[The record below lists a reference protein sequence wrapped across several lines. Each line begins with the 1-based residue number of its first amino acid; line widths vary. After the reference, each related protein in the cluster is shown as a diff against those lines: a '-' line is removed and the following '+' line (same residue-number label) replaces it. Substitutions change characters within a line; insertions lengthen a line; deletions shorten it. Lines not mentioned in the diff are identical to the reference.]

1 MRITMHTDYAL
12 RTLMYLGLRPGRLAS
27 IPEIAGAYRISENH
41 LTKVVH
47 ALGRN
52 GFIETIR
59 GRGGGIRLAMPP
71 ERIRIGDVFR
81 RTEEDLALLVCMTPD
96 GQPSGD
102 GLEGGGCMIAGACR
116 LRSTLSR
123 ALAAFLAVLDDATL
137 ADLVAEPVCWAM
149 AARLGVE
156 LPGGP

>member
-1 MRITMHTDYAL
+1 
-12 RTLMYLGLRPGRLAS
+12 
-27 IPEIAGAYRISENH
+27 
-41 LTKVVH
+41 
-47 ALGRN
+47 
-52 GFIETIR
+52 
-59 GRGGGIRLAMPP
+59 
-71 ERIRIGDVFR
+71 
-81 RTEEDLALLVCMTPD
+81 MTPD
-96 GQPSGD
+96 GQPGGD

>member
-12 RTLMYLGLRPGRLAS
+12 RTLMYLALRPGRLGS
-27 IPEIAGAYRISENH
+27 IPEIARAYRISENH

-59 GRGGGIRLAMPP
+59 GRGGGIRLALPP
-71 ERIRIGDVFR
+71 ERIAIGDVFR
-81 RTEEDLALLVCMTPD
+81 RTEDDLALLVCMTPD
-96 GQPSGD
+96 GQPGGD
-102 GLEGGGCMIAGACR
+102 GLEGGGCVIAGACR
-116 LRSTLSR
+116 LRSTLAR
-123 ALAAFLAVLDDATL
+123 ALAAFIAVLDEVTL
-137 ADLVAEPVCWAM
+137 ADLVAEPVGGAM

-156 LPGGP
+156 LPAGP